1 MDEYRLLNKKLK
13 KEKEE
18 PPFKKL
24 IFTLLN
30 QILICAVLFLVA
42 LIATKSKTYKEQIY
56 KYVYSYNL
64 SFAEIEKL
72 YQKHFGELFPTGE
85 KKEKVDP
92 VTSEKLSYESLEEIE
107 NGAKLKVGKQASI
120 TAFESGLVLFVGE
133 KDGFGSTLILEQVDG
148 VEAWYVGVDV
158 HELSIYDY
166 VEKSSIIASSKEDY
180 ISVYFKKKGESV
192 DYKNYV
198 S

>member
-1 MDEYRLLNKKLK
+1 M
-13 KEKEE
+13 
-18 PPFKKL
+18 
-24 IFTLLN
+24 
-30 QILICAVLFLVA
+30 
-42 LIATKSKTYKEQIY
+42 
-56 KYVYSYNL
+56 
-64 SFAEIEKL
+64 
-72 YQKHFGELFPTGE
+72 
-85 KKEKVDP
+85 
-92 VTSEKLSYESLEEIE
+92 
-107 NGAKLKVGKQASI
+107 I